1 MTKIRIVER
10 VIYAAIVCLALSL
23 LWLFDLLP
31 RLSLKVEVVYQG
43 F

>member
-1 MTKIRIVER
+1 MRQMP
-10 VIYAAIVCLALSL
+10 VIEKLVYAAVIMLSLGL

-31 RLSLKVEVVYQG
+31 RLSLKVQVVYQG